1 MTRSRDDTLP
11 IQDYATQDY
20 IHDYGAREGRIDRSE
35 GDRDHRY
42 GDGALLLF
50 GLALLSVGGYA
61 AYLFSRRASTPN
73 DRRIRV
79 EKHITV
85 GRPAAELYEFWRQL
99 ENLPKVMSHL
109 EAVTELDERRSH
121 WTAKA
126 PAGLSVSWEAE
137 ITEDLPNQVIAWRAL
152 EGSDIENAGSVFF
165 NELSHDRGTEI
176 KVVLAYEPPLG
187 KLGAAVARLMGEEPA
202 AQLQDDLR
210 RFKQLMETGEI
221 ATTRG
226 QTSGR
231 A

>member
-1 MTRSRDDTLP
+1 MTRSRDDTPP

-20 IHDYGAREGRIDRSE
+20 IRDYGARDRRTGRAQ
-35 GDRDHRY
+35 GDHRPS
-42 GDGALLLF
+42 DGALLLL
-50 GLALLSVGGYA
+50 GVALLSVGGYA
-61 AYLFSRRASTPN
+61 AYLLSRKQTPN

-85 GRPAAELYEFWRQL
+85 QRPAAELYSFWRKL

-109 EAVTELDERRSH
+109 ETVTELDERRSH

-137 ITEDLPNQVIAWRAL
+137 ITEDLPNQAIAWRAL

-165 NELSHDRGTEI
+165 NELPYDRGTEI

>member
-1 MTRSRDDTLP
+1 MRSRDDTLP
-11 IQDYATQDY
+11 IQDYATQEYIRDY
-20 IHDYGAREGRIDRSE
+20 QRDPQTDRAE
-35 GDRDHRY
+35 GDHPHRY
-42 GDGALLLF
+42 SDGALLF

-61 AYLFSRRASTPN
+61 AYLLSRRSSTPN

-85 GRPAAELYEFWRQL
+85 GRPAAELYGFWRQL

-109 EAVTELDERRSH
+109 ETVTELDERRSH

-137 ITEDLPNQVIAWRAL
+137 ITEDLPNKVIAWRAL

-165 NELSHDRGTEI
+165 NELPYDRGTEI

-210 RFKQLMETGEI
+210 RFKQLMEAGEI

>member
-1 MTRSRDDTLP
+1 MTRSRDDTPP

-20 IHDYGAREGRIDRSE
+20 IRDYGARDRRTGRAQ
-35 GDRDHRY
+35 GDHRPS
-42 GDGALLLF
+42 DGALLLL
-50 GLALLSVGGYA
+50 GVALLSVGGYA
-61 AYLFSRRASTPN
+61 AYLLSRTQTPN

-85 GRPAAELYEFWRQL
+85 QRPAAELYSFWRKL

-109 EAVTELDERRSH
+109 ETVTELDERRSH

-137 ITEDLPNQVIAWRAL
+137 ITEDLPNQAIAWRAL

-165 NELSHDRGTEI
+165 NELPYDRGTEI

>member
-1 MTRSRDDTLP
+1 M
-11 IQDYATQDY
+11 AT
-20 IHDYGAREGRIDRSE
+20 GRK
-35 GDRDHRY
+35 
-42 GDGALLLF
+42 DGGSLNDSALLIL
-50 GLALLSVGGYA
+50 GVALLSIGGYA
-61 AYLFSRRASTPN
+61 AYLATRKEATPN
-73 DRRIRV
+73 DKRIRV
-79 EKHITV
+79 EKHVTIN
-85 GRPAAELYEFWRQL
+85 RPAAELYRFWRKL

-109 EAVTELDERRSH
+109 ESVTELDEKRSH

-126 PAGLSVSWEAE
+126 PMGMSVSWDAE
-137 ITEDLPNQVIAWRAL
+137 ITEDRQNESMAWRAL

-165 NELSHDRGTEI
+165 NELAYDRGTEL

-187 KLGAAVARLMGEEPA
+187 KVGATVARLMGEEPA

-221 ATTRG
+221 ATTHG

>member
-1 MTRSRDDTLP
+1 MTRSSDETPP

-20 IHDYGAREGRIDRSE
+20 IRDYGAREARTDRNS
-35 GDRDHRY
+35 RDQAQRPS
-42 GDGALLLF
+42 DGALLLL
-50 GLALLSVGGYA
+50 GVALLSVGGYA
-61 AYLFSRRASTPN
+61 AYLLSRKRTPN

-85 GRPAAELYEFWRQL
+85 GRPAADLYAFWRQL

-109 EAVTELDERRSH
+109 ETVTELDERRSH

-126 PAGLSVSWEAE
+126 PAGLNVSWEAE
-137 ITEDLPNQVIAWRAL
+137 ITEELPNQAIAWRAL
-152 EGSDIENAGSVFF
+152 EGSDIPNAGSVFF
-165 NELSHDRGTEI
+165 NELTHDRGTEI

-187 KLGAAVARLMGEEPA
+187 KLGAAVARLLGEEPA

>member
-1 MTRSRDDTLP
+1 MTRSRDDTPP

-20 IHDYGAREGRIDRSE
+20 IRDYGARDSRTGRAQ
-35 GDRDHRY
+35 GDHRPS
-42 GDGALLLF
+42 DGALLLL
-50 GLALLSVGGYA
+50 GVALLSVGGYA
-61 AYLFSRRASTPN
+61 AYLLSRKQTPN

-85 GRPAAELYEFWRQL
+85 QRPAAELYSFWRKL

-109 EAVTELDERRSH
+109 ETVTELDERRSH

-137 ITEDLPNQVIAWRAL
+137 ITEDLPNQAIAWRAL

-165 NELSHDRGTEI
+165 NELPYDRGTEI